1 MTILCPDRFY
11 EAVRFAL
18 AADEALE
25 CAIVTEADKRR
36 RDDLSRKRGQATQT
50 LLACFASRANS
61 DDIDTKNPYFPDGS
75 EVHMMDGRIATVKSF
90 GPSRLIRDT
99 FIYNDFA
106 PHSFFFREEWLDRDT
121 RQRVEIYDKC
131 WYVFRDGRTQDEAD
145 DIDWAALEP
154 EMEASNGK
162 IQRIFHEEEAKRL
175 QDEGVPIRDAMQLR
189 RGMCGGI
196 IYHADY
202 DGDERAAWGSWS
214 THT

>member
-25 CAIVTEADKRR
+25 CAIVTETDKRR

-50 LLACFASRANS
+50 LLACLASRANS

-75 EVHMMDGRIATVKSF
+75 EVHMRDGSIVSVKSF
-90 GPSRLIRDT
+90 GPSRLMRET
-99 FIYNDFA
+99 FIGSDFA
-106 PHSFFFREEWLDRDT
+106 PHSFFFREEWIDIET
-121 RQRVEIYDKC
+121 RLRVEIYDKC

-162 IQRIFHEEEAKRL
+162 IQRIFNEEDAKRL

-202 DGDERAAWGSWS
+202 DGDKRAAWGSWS